1 MHFYLNLIFKYR
13 VILALYTRSI
23 AAPRF
28 GDKYPKK
35 VFGIT
40 LIISDSGPVCI
51 HPARG
56 HLEVPDILLR
66 VSAEAAAA
74 HRAQE
79 GGRRDHR
86 DHGAATGRGQR

>member
-1 MHFYLNLIFKYR
+1 MHFYLNLISKYR
-13 VILALYTRSI
+13 VTLLNTHAAL
-23 AAPRF
+23 RF
-28 GDKYPKK
+28 PDKYPKK

-66 VSAEAAAA
+66 VPAEAAPAR
-74 HRAQE
+74 RAQE
-79 GGRRDHR
+79 GGRGRRDIGH
-86 DHGAATGRGQR
+86 HGAAAGRGQR